1 MKTTYLHFLLLFGL
15 AACGGSKANV
25 LDSDGGSSG
34 SPGSSSGT
42 SGTSG
47 GSSGTSGTSGSS
59 GLPAVSCGNDNVST
73 LSGTWSLIGTQNG
86 GSQSSAELT
95 IDGSTFAF
103 TAGAQSLTFT
113 ANGGV
118 TTLVWQD
125 GGRQSP
131 INSQHT
137 SSTLGGGLI
146 PLALGGQW
154 SFASPTG
161 PENCIG
167 SVSPTEFNGS
177 CNHAPSPWGSQL
189 DGSLVAQRTSQASSI
204 FGDLGGTWHMTSN
217 QGTAFDSSFVGNT
230 FTSTV
235 SGAHD
240 SGTVTIK
247 ICADSLSGVTS
258 GGFEIAG
265 TRR

>member
-1 MKTTYLHFLLLFGL
+1 MKTTYLYFSLMFGL
-15 AACGGSKANV
+15 TACGGSKADV

-34 SPGSSSGT
+34 TSSGSSGSSSG
-42 SGTSG
+42 S
-47 GSSGTSGTSGSS
+47 SGTSGSS
-59 GLPAVSCGNDNVST
+59 GSSGLSCGNDSVAT
-73 LSGTWSLIGTQNG
+73 VTGTWSLIATRNG

-103 TAGAQSLTFT
+103 TSGAQSLTFK
-113 ANGGV
+113 ASGGT
-118 TTLVWQD
+118 TTLLWRD
-125 GGRQSP
+125 AARQSP

-137 SSTLGGGLI
+137 TSSLASGLL

-154 SFASPTG
+154 SFSNPTG

-177 CNHAPSPWGSQL
+177 CNHAPSPWGGQI

-217 QGTAFDSSFVGNT
+217 QGTAFDSSFIGNT

-235 SGAHD
+235 SGSSD

-247 ICADSLSGVTS
+247 ICADSLSGITS